1 MKHVLSQQASG
12 ACIPESRDGNKALEM
27 ASCHIQLKEQC
38 FGRLANT
45 IEIVES
51 YLKAVL
57 LVGLMTMVHMLLA
70 TSVLEVYAGDSRAAA
85 HCSPVILLL
94 AGIPSTRSAEDL
106 GRVGCCSN
114 AL

>member
-1 MKHVLSQQASG
+1 MQNGK
-12 ACIPESRDGNKALEM
+12 GNKWLEM

-38 FGRLANT
+38 LGRTANM
-45 IEIVES
+45 IDDVEP
-51 YLKAVL
+51 YLTAVL
-57 LVGLMTMVHMLLA
+57 LVGLMTMAHMLLS

-85 HCSPVILLL
+85 RCSLVIWLL